1 MQDKL
6 KDILSNLNADI
17 DQQTLMLYLQGKLEG
32 EQRHEIEKQLSEN
45 DFESDAVE
53 GLQALENKQRINHLV
68 EQLNRDLKKKTARK
82 KLRRDKL
89 RLPNQNWLVISALI
103 LILLIV
109 LSFFIIH
116 RLRNPQ

>member
-6 KDILSNLNADI
+6 KDILSNLNTDL
-17 DQQTLMLYLQGKLEG
+17 DQQTLMAYIEDKLQQ
-32 EQRHEIEKQLSEN
+32 EQKHQVEKQLAGN

-53 GLQALENKQRINHLV
+53 GLQELENKQRISHLV

-82 KLRRDKL
+82 KMRREKL
-89 RLPNQNWLVISALI
+89 RLPNQNWLMISALI

-109 LSFFIIH
+109 LSFFVIH
-116 RLRNPQ
+116 KMKNG